1 MSARLDSEMLA
12 LLVAQAEA
20 QGGDLVMIRALVEEA
35 SDLGAARA
43 LERLGLA
50 DATAP
55 DDMRQLRELLRGWRD
70 AKRAARNAALG
81 WLARIA
87 AALLLLGLA
96 VKLDLV
102 GMLRS

>member
-1 MSARLDSEMLA
+1 MKMRNDSEMLA

-35 SDLGAARA
+35 SHLGAARA

-55 DDMRQLRELLRGWRD
+55 DDMRELRELLRGWRD

-81 WLARIA
+81 WLVRIA

-96 VKLDLV
+96 VKLDLI